1 MSSPALVEPDVPK
14 ATLLLVGPVFLGA
27 MTSWLI
33 FGISIVQLYIY
44 SMNFPNDRKGL
55 QVLVYWVFILDIFL
69 TVVAAA
75 MGWHVLCAGWGRQTN
90 LVTPGWTF
98 SAIGAGD
105 GIIATTVQIFYAWRI
120 WVLKKWRILPAL
132 IIVIALAQ
140 LASTLSIAAGIANL
154 QNISELLPFF
164 PRTTIWLGGGA
175 LADMLI
181 AATMVYLLTTAKKN
195 SHALKSSDRAINRLI
210 RLSVETGSIT
220 AASAIIELGFFLGPA
235 TKNTN
240 LHLFFALILGK
251 IYSNTMMTSLN
262 SRIGTQ
268 QASMSRPPT
277 DVTSGVSITHP
288 HNFRAGTASVR
299 TGGPTAPVVHIAS
312 HTEVFADDHYSSDS
326 DNKNQTLADDMEM
339 MERKPRNGQFHSF
352 SPV

>member
-1 MSSPALVEPDVPK
+1 MSAPLVEPDVPQ

-27 MTSWLI
+27 ITSWLI

-44 SMNFPNDRKGL
+44 TMNFPHDRKGL

-75 MGWHVLCAGWGRQTN
+75 MGWHILCAGWGRQTN

-98 SAIGAGD
+98 AAIGAGD

-120 WVLKKWRILPAL
+120 WVLKRWRILPCV
-132 IIVIALAQ
+132 IIVISLAQ
-140 LASTLSIAAGIANL
+140 LGSTLSIAAGIANL

-164 PRTTIWLGGGA
+164 PRTILWLGGGA
-175 LADMLI
+175 LADILI
-181 AATMVYLLTTAKKN
+181 ACAMVYLLTTAKKN

-210 RLSVETGSIT
+210 RLSVETGIIT
-220 AASAIIELGFFLGPA
+220 ACSAIIELGLFLGPA
-235 TKNTN
+235 TENTN

-262 SRIGTQ
+262 SRINTQ
-268 QASMSRPPT
+268 QTMSRPPT

-288 HNFRAGTASVR
+288 HNFRAGNASVR
-299 TGGPTAPVVHIAS
+299 TGGPAAPVVHIAS
-312 HTEVFADDHYSSDS
+312 HTEVFADDHYSQDS

-339 MERKPRNGQFHSF
+339 MERKPRNNQFHSF